1 MKSLSLNVP
10 DEQAQ
15 AFAKELATL
24 MKKHGVEVENKE
36 ALDAMRP
43 ITERVKTF
51 EDSMAVLGENHP
63 LVIQSKEIYD
73 TFLEEGGDGVK
84 DIVAYIKLRIIVAAL
99 NEGWQPT
106 FSDDEYRY
114 YPWFVFYTKEEL
126 DAMDEEERSRVLGRS
141 YSFASA
147 GAGVAYS
154 YTNYASSY
162 SCSYV
167 GGRLCFKNRELA
179 EYAGQQFLAIY
190 ADFHIGF

>member
-51 EDSMAVLGENHP
+51 EDACNELGEENV
-63 LVIQSKEIYD
+63 LVQAYRTAEFNTSGNQND
-73 TFLEEGGDGVK
+73 VSDV
-84 DIVAYIKLRIIVAAL
+84 VAYLKLRIIVAAL

-141 YSFASA
+141 SSNAFAS
-147 GAGVAYS
+147 AGVAYS
-154 YTNYASSY
+154 HTGHASSY
-162 SCSYV
+162 SSAHG

-190 ADFHIGF
+190 ADFIIGF